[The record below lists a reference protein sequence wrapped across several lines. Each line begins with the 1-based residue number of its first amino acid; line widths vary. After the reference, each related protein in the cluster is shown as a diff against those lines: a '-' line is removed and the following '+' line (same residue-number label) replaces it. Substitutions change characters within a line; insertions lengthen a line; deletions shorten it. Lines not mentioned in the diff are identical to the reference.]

1 MSVRQGGLCLGM
13 VRYCRSPL
21 CLVIET
27 RWLVPRGFDG
37 FTPGPLI
44 LLRPGASQA
53 LIEHEKVHVRQF
65 WRSWGLMGVLYLL
78 SRRWRL
84 RYEVEAY
91 REQLRH
97 SPPGAARYM
106 AHVLASRY
114 WLKITEEEAYRLL
127 TEAG

>member
-1 MSVRQGGLCLGM
+1 M

-21 CLVIET
+21 CLMIET

-44 LLRPGASQA
+44 LLRPGASHA

-65 WRSWGLMGVLYLL
+65 WRSWGLMGVRYLL

-97 SPPGAARYM
+97 SQPGAART
-106 AHVLASRY
+106 LARLLATSYR
-114 WLKITEEEAYRLL
+114 LKITEDDAYRLL
-127 TEAG
+127 TASE

>member
-1 MSVRQGGLCLGM
+1 ML
-13 VRYCRSPL
+13 RYCRSPL
-21 CLVIET
+21 CLVVET
-27 RWLVPRGFDG
+27 RWLIPRGFDG

-44 LLRPGASQA
+44 LLRPGASDA

-65 WRSWGLMGVLYLL
+65 WRSWGLMGVLYLV

-97 SPPGAARYM
+97 SPPGAAH
-106 AHVLASRY
+106 ALARFLAGKY
-114 WLKITEEEAYRLL
+114 RLKISEADAYRLL
-127 TEAG
+127 TQDLQDDPE

>member
-1 MSVRQGGLCLGM
+1 ML
-13 VRYCRSPL
+13 RYCRSPL
-21 CLVIET
+21 CLVVET
-27 RWLVPRGFDG
+27 RWLIPRGFDG

-44 LLRPGASQA
+44 LLRPGASDA

-65 WRSWGLMGVLYLL
+65 WRSWGLMGVLYLA

-97 SPPGAARYM
+97 SPPGAAH
-106 AHVLASRY
+106 ALARFLAGKY
-114 WLKITEEEAYRLL
+114 RLKISEAEAYRLL
-127 TEAG
+127 TQDLQDDPE

>member
-1 MSVRQGGLCLGM
+1 ML
-13 VRYCRSPL
+13 RYCRSPL
-21 CLVIET
+21 CLVVET
-27 RWLVPRGFDG
+27 RWLIPRGFDA

-44 LLRPGASQA
+44 LLRPGASDA

-65 WRSWGLMGVLYLL
+65 WRSWGLMGVLYLA

-97 SPPGAARYM
+97 SPPGAAH
-106 AHVLASRY
+106 ALARFLAGKY
-114 WLKITEEEAYRLL
+114 RLKISEAEAYRLL
-127 TEAG
+127 TQDLQDDPE

>member
-1 MSVRQGGLCLGM
+1 MVRN
-13 VRYCRSPL
+13 VRYCRSPP
-21 CLVIET
+21 CLMIET

-91 REQLRH
+91 REQLLH
-97 SPPGAARYM
+97 SPPSAARM
-106 AHVLASRY
+106 LARVLAGKYR
-114 WLKITEEEAYRLL
+114 LRITEDDAYRLL
-127 TEAG
+127 TERE

>member
-1 MSVRQGGLCLGM
+1 M

-21 CLVIET
+21 CLLIET
-27 RWLVPRGFDG
+27 RWLIPRGFDG
-37 FTPGPLI
+37 FTPGPVI
-44 LLRPGASQA
+44 LVRPGASDA

-65 WRSWGLMGVLYLL
+65 WRSWGLMGVLYLA

-97 SPPGAARYM
+97 SAPDAAHGLAR
-106 AHVLASRY
+106 VLARKY
-114 WLKITEEEAYRLL
+114 RLKISESEAYRLL
-127 TEAG
+127 TEGRSGHE

>member
-1 MSVRQGGLCLGM
+1 MVRK

-21 CLVIET
+21 CLMIET

-44 LLRPGASQA
+44 LLRPGASHA

-97 SPPGAARYM
+97 CPPDAARSM
-106 AHVLASRY
+106 AHMLSTKYR
-114 WLKITEEEAYRLL
+114 LNITEDEAYRLL
-127 TEAG
+127 TGSE

>member
-1 MSVRQGGLCLGM
+1 MLRC
-13 VRYCRSPL
+13 CRSPL
-21 CLVIET
+21 CLVVET
-27 RWLVPRGFDG
+27 RWLIPRGFDG

-44 LLRPGASQA
+44 LLRPGASDA

-65 WRSWGLMGVLYLL
+65 WRSWGLMGVLYLA

-97 SPPGAARYM
+97 CHPDSAHAFAR
-106 AHVLASRY
+106 VLAQKYR
-114 WLKITEEEAYRLL
+114 LKISEAEAYRLL
-127 TEAG
+127 TQCPEGSPK

>member
-1 MSVRQGGLCLGM
+1 M

-21 CLVIET
+21 CLMIET

-44 LLRPGASQA
+44 LLRPGASHA

-97 SPPGAARYM
+97 SPPGAAR
-106 AHVLASRY
+106 ALARLLAGKY
-114 WLKITEEEAYRLL
+114 RLRITEDEAYRLL
-127 TEAG
+127 TEPE

>member
-1 MSVRQGGLCLGM
+1 ML
-13 VRYCRSPL
+13 RYCRSPL
-21 CLVIET
+21 CLVVET
-27 RWLVPRGFDG
+27 RWLIPRGFDG

-65 WRSWGLMGVLYLL
+65 WRSWGLMGVLYLA

-97 SPPGAARYM
+97 SPPGAARGL
-106 AHVLASRY
+106 ARVLATKYRLGIS
-114 WLKITEEEAYRLL
+114 EGEAYRLL
-127 TEAG
+127 RQGLPDDAE